1 MTGTTDKNEENKA
14 KSDDKKTLTL
24 TKKVDTRPVVER
36 DQVRQRFAH
45 GRSKTVEVEVRR
57 KRTSTHDKHKDDPM
71 AAAAASRGLTG
82 NEFDVR
88 MRVLRESMI
97 RQNEEDT
104 QRKVDEAKAAMEAVA
119 TRAADEER
127 ARKAAEIAA
136 LSPPEVAN
144 ETQSPSTAVPSTSAP
159 ITSVRESSSSYD
171 REKRPAQGDSRNTS
185 TYNNTRN
192 RSDSGTPSGPRRDDR
207 PYSSDRPNTDRP
219 YSSDRPNAGAP
230 NRPYAERRPG
240 TTDATGARPP
250 YQPRNAD
257 PKKRPISRDDIQP
270 IIFRAEGYAPKPRP
284 GATPG
289 SAKVV
294 PGAQVPLTI
303 DPILEKNRVDHRV
316 ISVKPRRKEDEDDT
330 TGTSTINKADPKKAI
345 VKARPGQTQE
355 APRKL
360 NRNVLTRVLDGDSE
374 KRGRSLASVKRARQK
389 HFKQNHDDQGD
400 AGKIVREVI
409 IPESMTVGELA
420 NRMAVRGA
428 DVVKA
433 LMKLGMMV
441 TINQVIDADTAE
453 LICGEFGHTPKRV
466 ADSDIEIGLGGASA
480 DTVLDLLP
488 RAPVVTVMGHVDHG
502 KTSLLDALRETDV
515 VSGESG
521 GITQHIGA
529 YQVTMKTGKKITFI
543 DTPGHA
549 AFSEMRARGANATD
563 IVVLVVAAD
572 DGIMEQTI
580 EAINHAKAANVP
592 IVVAINKMD
601 KPGADSSRVRQELL
615 QHGILLEEF
624 GGEVMAVDVS
634 AKKRMNLEK
643 LEEVILLQAEVL
655 ELTANPNR
663 SAQGVIIE
671 AQIDKGRGT
680 IATVLVQRG
689 TLKMGDI
696 FVAGQEW
703 GRVKALV
710 NDHAVKIDTAIP
722 AMPVEVLGF
731 NGVPAAGDEF
741 FVVESEQKAREITEY
756 RQRRHREKQVIVKT
770 KGGMENI
777 MSRIANGEI
786 RELPLVIK
794 TDVQGSLEAIMVSLG
809 KLGNEEVS
817 TRVLHGAVGGINE
830 SDVTL
835 AKASGGIIIG
845 FNVRANPQAR
855 DLARRDGVE
864 IRYYSIIYDVIDE
877 VRGLLSGL
885 LAPTLREKY
894 QGTAEIRSVFMISKV
909 GGKVAGCYITDG
921 TVKRGAKVR
930 LLRDSIVVYEGDLKS
945 LKRFKDEV
953 KEVKE
958 SFECGMVFENFGD
971 IREGDIVE
979 CFEIESIARKL

>member
-1 MTGTTDKNEENKA
+1 MTGTTDKTDEKIDNGEQ
-14 KSDDKKTLTL
+14 KKTLTL
-24 TKKVDTRPVVER
+24 ARKTEARPLVER

-45 GRSKTVEVEVRR
+45 GRSKTVEVEVRK
-57 KRTSTHDKHKDDPM
+57 KRATTHDRSKDDPM

-82 NEFDVR
+82 NEFDQR

-97 RQNEEDT
+97 RQNEEDV
-104 QRKVDEAKAAMEAVA
+104 KKKIHDEEVAKEEIIQKKLQAERALAEAREAEAATLANSTVTVPAEQKTAA
-119 TRAADEER
+119 TLSALGEETHKPTAEVRPPYESRDKSSGYKGTNPRTPQISTPHVYSKEKPSQIRYDSNRPGTDRPAADR
-127 ARKAAEIAA
+127 
-136 LSPPEVAN
+136 
-144 ETQSPSTAVPSTSAP
+144 TSTSARP
-159 ITSVRESSSSYD
+159 NDRAGDRTGQTSS
-171 REKRPAQGDSRNTS
+171 RPPFQSRNV
-185 TYNNTRN
+185 
-192 RSDSGTPSGPRRDDR
+192 DL
-207 PYSSDRPNTDRP
+207 
-219 YSSDRPNAGAP
+219 
-230 NRPYAERRPG
+230 
-240 TTDATGARPP
+240 
-250 YQPRNAD
+250 
-257 PKKRPISRDDIQP
+257 KKKPISRDDIQP

-284 GATPG
+284 GAPVG
-289 SAKVV
+289 SKAGVV
-294 PGAQVPLTI
+294 AQVPLTI
-303 DPILEKNRVDHRV
+303 DPILEKNRGEHRTP
-316 ISVKPRRKEDEDDT
+316 IAKPRRKEDEDDAANAALA
-330 TGTSTINKADPKKAI
+330 NKLDPKKAL
-345 VKARPGQTQE
+345 VKTRTGQTQE

-360 NRNVLTRVLDGDSE
+360 NRNVLTRVLDGDTES
-374 KRGRSLASVKRARQK
+374 RGRSLASVKRARQK
-389 HFKQNHDDQGD
+389 HFKQHHNEQ
-400 AGKIVREVI
+400 AEATKIVRDVI

-428 DVVKA
+428 DVVKS
-433 LMKLGMMV
+433 LMNLGMMV

-453 LICGEFGHTPKRV
+453 LVCGEFGHTPKRV
-466 ADSDIEIGLGGASA
+466 ADSDIEIGLGGTY
-480 DTVLDLLP
+480 DDLDKDLLP

-515 VSGESG
+515 VSGEAG

-529 YQVTMKTGKKITFI
+529 YQVTMQSGKKITFI

-563 IVVLVVAAD
+563 IVILVVAAD

-601 KPGADSSRVRQELL
+601 KPDANSSRVRQELL

-643 LEEVILLQAEVL
+643 LEEIILLQAEIL
-655 ELTANPNR
+655 ELKANPNR
-663 SAQGVIIE
+663 SAHGIIIE
-671 AQIDKGRGT
+671 AEIDKGRGT
-680 IATVLVQRG
+680 LATVLVQRG
-689 TLKMGDI
+689 TLKGGDI

-710 NDHAVKIDTAIP
+710 NDRAKKISEASP
-722 AMPVEVLGF
+722 SMPVEVLGF

-741 FVVESEQKAREITEY
+741 FVVESEQRAREIAEY
-756 RQRRHREKQVIVKT
+756 RQRRQREKQSIVKT

-786 RELPLVIK
+786 REMPIVIK
-794 TDVQGSLEAIMVSLG
+794 ADVQGSLEAIIASVA

-835 AKASGGIIIG
+835 ARASGGLIVG

-877 VRGLLSGL
+877 VRGLMSGL
-885 LAPTLREKY
+885 LAPTLREKH
-894 QGTAEIRSVFMISKV
+894 QGMAEIRSVFSISKV
-909 GGKVAGCYITDG
+909 AGKVAGCYITEG
-921 TVKRGAKVR
+921 TIKRGAKVR
-930 LLRDSIVVYEGDLKS
+930 LLRDNVVIHEGDLKS

-958 SFECGMVFENFGD
+958 QFECGMVFENFHD
-971 IREGDIVE
+971 IREGDVVE
-979 CFEIESIARKL
+979 CFEIESIARQL

>member
-1 MTGTTDKNEENKA
+1 MTGTTDKNEEKVG
-14 KSDDKKTLTL
+14 KSEEKKTLTL

-57 KRTSTHDKHKDDPM
+57 KRTASQDRHKDDPM
-71 AAAAASRGLTG
+71 ASAAASRGLTG

-104 QRKVDEAKAAMEAVA
+104 QKKINDAKTAMEA
-119 TRAADEER
+119 AASKAAEAER
-127 ARKAAEIAA
+127 AREIAENPELA
-136 LSPPEVAN
+136 PVETTVAETPSPTIE
-144 ETQSPSTAVPSTSAP
+144 Q
-159 ITSVRESSSSYD
+159 SSSSSTPAATSHTS
-171 REKRPAQGDSRNTS
+171 RPAPAHTDTRNNSYT
-185 TYNNTRN
+185 NPRN
-192 RSDSGTPSGPRRDDR
+192 RSDSNASSSPRHSDR
-207 PYSSDRPNTDRP
+207 PYNSDRPTGGR
-219 YSSDRPNAGAP
+219 SDGQ
-230 NRPYAERRPG
+230 RPYAERRPG
-240 TTDATGARPP
+240 TDNRTDGAGARPP
-250 YQPRNAD
+250 YQPRSAD
-257 PKKRPISRDDIQP
+257 PKKKPLSKDDIQP

-284 GATPG
+284 GAP
-289 SAKVV
+289 AQVK
-294 PGAQVPLTI
+294 GAPATQVPLVI
-303 DPILEKNRVDHRV
+303 DPILEKNRADHRA
-316 ISVKPRRKEDEDDT
+316 IPAKPRHKADEEDT
-330 TGTSTINKADPKKAI
+330 NTSSINKADPKKAI
-345 VKARPGQTQE
+345 VRTRTGQTQE

-389 HFKQNHDDQGD
+389 HFKQSHDDQGD

-428 DVVKA
+428 DVVKS

-480 DTVLDLLP
+480 DQTQDLLP

-515 VSGESG
+515 VAGEAG

-529 YQVTMKTGKKITFI
+529 YQVTMQSGKKITFI

-601 KPGADSSRVRQELL
+601 KPDANSSRVRQELL

-624 GGEVMAVDVS
+624 GGEVIAVDVS

-643 LEEVILLQAEVL
+643 LEESILLQAEIL
-655 ELTANPNR
+655 ELKANPNR

-671 AQIDKGRGT
+671 AEIDKGRGT

-710 NDHAVKIDTAIP
+710 NDHGKKINTALP

-770 KGGMENI
+770 KGGMESI

-786 RELPLVIK
+786 REMPVVIK
-794 TDVQGSLEAIMVSLG
+794 ADVQGSLEAIIASLG

-817 TRVLHGAVGGINE
+817 TRILHGAVGGINE
-830 SDVTL
+830 SDITL

-855 DLARRDGVE
+855 DLARRDGVK
-864 IRYYSIIYDVIDE
+864 IRYYSIIYDMLDE
-877 VRGLLSGL
+877 VRALLSGL

-909 GGKVAGCYITDG
+909 GGKVAGCYVTEG

-930 LLRDSIVVYEGDLKS
+930 ILRDSVVIHEGDLKS

-958 SFECGMVFENFGD
+958 AFECGMVFENFAD
-971 IREGDIVE
+971 IREGDMVE
-979 CFEIESIARKL
+979 CFEIESIARQL

>member
-1 MTGTTDKNEENKA
+1 MTGTTDKNEENVVKNEE
-14 KSDDKKTLTL
+14 KKTLTL
-24 TKKVDTRPVVER
+24 TKKTDTRPVVER

-57 KRTSTHDKHKDDPM
+57 KRTPSHDRHKDDPM

-104 QRKVDEAKAAMEAVA
+104 QRKIDDAKAAMEAVA
-119 TRAADEER
+119 SRAAEAER
-127 ARKAAEIAA
+127 AREAAENNVAA
-136 LSPPEVAN
+136 TV
-144 ETQSPSTAVPSTSAP
+144 ETPSEIKQDNTEST
-159 ITSVRESSSSYD
+159 RESSAAPVTSTFTH
-171 REKRPAQGDSRNTS
+171 EKRPAPSHDASRSNNS
-185 TYNNTRN
+185 YNNTRS
-192 RSDSGTPSGPRRDDR
+192 RSDTNPAAGGARRDDR
-207 PYSSDRPNTDRP
+207 STNDRP
-219 YSSDRPNAGAP
+219 G
-230 NRPYAERRPG
+230 NRPYNEHRTDTRPG
-240 TTDATGARPP
+240 DNRPTDNRFDPSKPRPP
-250 YQPRNAD
+250 YQPRTND
-257 PKKRPISRDDIQP
+257 PKKKPISKDDIQP
-270 IIFRAEGYAPKPRP
+270 IVFRAEGYAPRPRP
-284 GATPG
+284 PVAGQVKGAPT
-289 SAKVV
+289 S
-294 PGAQVPLTI
+294 QVPLVI
-303 DPILEKNRVDHRV
+303 DPILEKNRTDHRV
-316 ISVKPRRKEDEDDT
+316 MPAKPRRTADEEDT
-330 TGTSTINKADPKKAI
+330 SVSTINKADPKKAI
-345 VKARPGQTQE
+345 VRTKPGQTQE

-428 DVVKA
+428 DVVKS

-466 ADSDIEIGLGGASA
+466 ADSDIEIGLGGATA
-480 DTVLDLLP
+480 DSTQDLLP

-515 VSGESG
+515 VSGEAG

-529 YQVTMKTGKKITFI
+529 YQVTMQSGKKITFI

-592 IVVAINKMD
+592 MVIAINKMD

-710 NDHAVKIDTAIP
+710 NDHATKIEAAMP

-731 NGVPAAGDEF
+731 NGVPDAGDEF

-770 KGGMENI
+770 KGGMESI

-794 TDVQGSLEAIMVSLG
+794 ADVQGSLEAITASLG

-817 TRVLHGAVGGINE
+817 ARVLHGAVGGINE

-855 DLARRDGVE
+855 ELARRDGVE

-877 VRGLLSGL
+877 ARGLLSGL

-894 QGTAEIRSVFMISKV
+894 QGTAEIRNVFMISKV

-930 LLRDSIVVYEGDLKS
+930 VLRDSVVVHEGNLKS

-958 SFECGMVFENFGD
+958 AFECGMVFEDFED
-971 IREGDIVE
+971 MREGDTVE